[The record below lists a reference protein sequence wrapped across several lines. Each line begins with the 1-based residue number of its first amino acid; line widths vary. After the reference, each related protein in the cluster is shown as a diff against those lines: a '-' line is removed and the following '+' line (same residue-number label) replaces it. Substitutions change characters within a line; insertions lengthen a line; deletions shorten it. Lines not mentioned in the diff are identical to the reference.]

1 MRSNVDST
9 CMVSQ
14 TFMLCLSSSWENYT
28 SLFERVFSVDDDDN
42 NLDRLDLPVQW
53 LWDMVD
59 EFVYQYS
66 DFARFR
72 SKDLKKISLS
82 DDDAATRLVRH
93 RMYAKPSTTGCTL
106 YSDARGYAQSEV
118 MCIAYRSH
126 TNTQNMRCVKCTS
139 SVGTHKTMST
149 LCAGTSKLGGCL

>member
-82 DDDAATRLVRH
+82 DDDVDAMRWYIKTWGMSLVVSL
-93 RMYAKPSTTGCTL
+93 PSTGEYYSSLTL
-106 YSDARGYAQSEV
+106 A
-118 MCIAYRSH
+118 SH
-126 TNTQNMRCVKCTS
+126 GQRDPFTK
-139 SVGTHKTMST
+139 
-149 LCAGTSKLGGCL
+149 

>member
-1 MRSNVDST
+1 
-9 CMVSQ
+9 
-14 TFMLCLSSSWENYT
+14 MLCLSSSWENYT

-82 DDDAATRLVRH
+82 DDDVDAMRWYIKTWGMSLVVSL
-93 RMYAKPSTTGCTL
+93 PSTGEYYSSLTL
-106 YSDARGYAQSEV
+106 AVSHGLVTVKET
-118 MCIAYRSH
+118 RSRNRIRFVISIFVH
-126 TNTQNMRCVKCTS
+126 LSTTQTVAAP
-139 SVGTHKTMST
+139 
-149 LCAGTSKLGGCL
+149 LL